1 MGIDIKEVKGMNKYN
16 PAIIIPIFLL
26 LVTSAGCG
34 ASMSEPNPQ
43 TEIPGYCGGKEG
55 ITCPEGEYCE
65 FEAGK
70 CDYKDLGGM
79 CMPRPEY
86 CTKEYMPV
94 CGCDGKTY
102 GNDCDRQAAAV
113 RLHHEGECK

>member
-1 MGIDIKEVKGMNKYN
+1 MRYFYSTFVLALI
-16 PAIIIPIFLL
+16 
-26 LVTSAGCG
+26 LVSGLAVGC
-34 ASMSEPNPQ
+34 ANAVDEPNPQ
-43 TEIPGYCGGKEG
+43 TEIPGYCGGKDS
-55 ITCPEGEYCE
+55 IACPEGEYCE

-79 CMPRPEY
+79 CQPRPDM
-86 CTKEYMPV
+86 CTREYMPV

-102 GNDCDRQAAAV
+102 GNDCERQSAGA